1 MGAAL
6 WVTSALT
13 VFLVAR
19 IVPAGRGSNYLIELA
34 IAVAA
39 ALAFGVAATALDF
52 GGWRDTDWRALVFVL
67 LGTAA
72 ATGAQRALRLAR
84 T

>member
-6 WVTSALT
+6 WATSALS

-19 IVPAGRGSNYLIELA
+19 IVPPGRASNYLTELGVA
-34 IAVAA
+34 LAA
-39 ALAFGVAATALDF
+39 ALAFGVLATALDF

>member
-6 WVTSALT
+6 WVTSALS

-19 IVPAGRGSNYLIELA
+19 IVPPGRASNYLIELA
-34 IAVAA
+34 VAVTA
-39 ALAFGVAATALDF
+39 ALAFGVLATALDF

-72 ATGAQRALRLAR
+72 ATGAQRALRLSR

>member
-6 WVTSALT
+6 WVTSALS

-19 IVPAGRGSNYLIELA
+19 IVPPGRNKNYLIELLVV
-34 IAVAA
+34 VAA
-39 ALAFGVAATALDF
+39 AGVFGLTATALDF
-52 GGWRDTDWRALVFVL
+52 GGWRDTDWRAVVFVL

-72 ATGAQRALRLAR
+72 ATGAQRALHLAR
-84 T
+84 D